1 MALDPE
7 SRKDATR
14 VAVLLAVLEGLATT
28 SPAVVG
34 AAINEWSSSGPVG
47 AGRLAAVVVDPH
59 APTTV
64 YAAEAALQG
73 NAAGGV
79 FKSGDGGATWSNAG
93 SITVAVRALAIDPLQ
108 PQTLYAGTDAAVLK
122 STDGATT

>member
-1 MALDPE
+1 MARDPE
-7 SRKDATR
+7 SRMDAAR
-14 VAVLLAVLEGLATT
+14 MGVLLAVLEGFTT
-28 SPAVVG
+28 ASPGVVD
-34 AAINEWSSSGPVG
+34 AAINVWSSGGPVG

-59 APTTV
+59 TPTTV

-108 PQTLYAGTDAAVLK
+108 P
-122 STDGATT
+122 